1 MGFAINTHYCGG
13 EAVESS
19 FTLGLQD
26 LGCGMKDMNTPCGE
40 EQSIS
45 KSCCQNEHMVL
56 QLDESFSINDVHP
69 NASST
74 FIVAFVS
81 VFLNPEVFTD
91 KNQVQFSIDP
101 PPTVEKDVQ
110 VLFQT
115 FLI

>member
-45 KSCCQNEHMVL
+45 KSCCQNEHTVL
-56 QLDESFSINDVHP
+56 QLDENFSIKNAHAS
-69 NASST
+69 ASSI
-74 FIVAFVS
+74 FFVAFVS
-81 VFLNPEVFTD
+81 VFINPQVFIE
-91 KNQVQFSIDP
+91 KNQIQFSINSS
-101 PPTVEKDVQ
+101 PTDVKDVQ